1 MSEKRKRNNAVI
13 FGLIIAYILIYFIF
27 IFRLIPNSAPIIN
40 GGFII
45 VLAITSYFMYG
56 FQHCGLN
63 KIRKKVILE
72 VLTGIILYFA
82 LIYILGQFTG
92 FMKNAYSLK
101 LMAIIK
107 NSILPLISV
116 IAFEIFR
123 YIFISAN
130 KDSKEIIIYYTI
142 ALILLDIVIN
152 FYGVSPTLVAVFI
165 YLSVKVI
172 PMIFKNVVLSYLT
185 YQVGYHP
192 CILYVI
198 PLCLYKFI
206 MPYIPNLGNYL
217 YAIIDVTL
225 PSLIYIYAAKM
236 VTNNLREENSTWELV
251 KTFVINIPVTIIFIV
266 FVILIAGVFKFQLLG
281 IDTSAISPKIKRGD
295 AVIINKKIKYEN
307 YKEGDIIVY
316 KGDKKLIID
325 QISKKDKDEDGNVIL
340 YITTEYNEDEE
351 DTYQKIDEEQLVG
364 KYNGFKISKIAYPT
378 IWFKDIIKGDVHEN

>member
-1 MSEKRKRNNAVI
+1 
-13 FGLIIAYILIYFIF
+13 
-27 IFRLIPNSAPIIN
+27 
-40 GGFII
+40 
-45 VLAITSYFMYG
+45 
-56 FQHCGLN
+56 
-63 KIRKKVILE
+63 
-72 VLTGIILYFA
+72 
-82 LIYILGQFTG
+82 
-92 FMKNAYSLK
+92 
-101 LMAIIK
+101 
-107 NSILPLISV
+107 
-116 IAFEIFR
+116 
-123 YIFISAN
+123 
-130 KDSKEIIIYYTI
+130 
-142 ALILLDIVIN
+142 
-152 FYGVSPTLVAVFI
+152 
-165 YLSVKVI
+165 
-172 PMIFKNVVLSYLT
+172 
-185 YQVGYHP
+185 
-192 CILYVI
+192 
-198 PLCLYKFI
+198 

-378 IWFKDIIKGDVHEN
+378 IWFNGFIQGNANEY